1 MDQLAY
7 LMAEYPMLKD
17 AVMVMVLARL
27 IFKPIFAILA
37 KYVELTVD
45 IEDDK
50 KLAKIMDSK
59 WYKLT
64 AFALDLS
71 LSIKLPAR
79 KE

>member
-17 AVMVMVLARL
+17 AIMVMVLARL
-27 IFKPIFAILA
+27 IFKPLFAILA

-59 WYKLT
+59 WYKLA